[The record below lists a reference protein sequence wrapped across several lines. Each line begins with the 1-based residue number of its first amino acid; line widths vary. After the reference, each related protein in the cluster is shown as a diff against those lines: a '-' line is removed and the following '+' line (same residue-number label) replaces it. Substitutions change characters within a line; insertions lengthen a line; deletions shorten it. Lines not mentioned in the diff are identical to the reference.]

1 MDCCKGGSAGTRN
14 RALIAVLY
22 RTGVKISEAVHL
34 KLDDLDLTPT
44 RETIRV
50 THGRLLVDR
59 TLALDA
65 FTVAEIERWLAIRRS
80 FPGTLLFC
88 SAEGETRGGPMTVPG
103 FRGSLEMLA
112 GKAGLLGVRV
122 HPEAFRYTLAAEL
135 MVEQWPLPYI
145 MTQLGIGTLQAFD
158 NLLKHLGVSPP
169 PDVEVMEIMRARPP
183 MTVEREP

>member
-1 MDCCKGGSAGTRN
+1 MRRCRAGNPSPACGPSVPKRSG
-14 RALIAVLY
+14 VLRPAWP
-22 RTGVKISEAVHL
+22 RTHKSPHL
-34 KLDDLDLTPT
+34 S
-44 RETIRV
+44 
-50 THGRLLVDR
+50 
-59 TLALDA
+59 
-65 FTVAEIERWLAIRRS
+65 AEIERWLAIRRA
-80 FPGTLLFC
+80 FPGTLMFC

-158 NLLKHLGVSPP
+158 NLLQHLDISPP
-169 PDVEVMEIMRARPP
+169 PDVEVIEIMRARPP